1 MLSNQWKS
9 LHLGLWELVF
19 KVMDE
24 GSITRVADMNSIQR
38 SRLSRLI
45 SSLEEETGHRLLE
58 RQGRKLEPTMAA
70 LELRAKIE
78 PMISDIRKTLEAE
91 KENADSDKGGIRFGA
106 MPGFLQTQVVPLIAE
121 FQKRHPQVSF
131 DVIGDDDPK
140 AFMGG
145 QTFITVRSTVPILW
159 RTGSPDRFLCRAPLP
174 NILKKRALRLLPKNL
189 SIIRAS
195 STRAAFDRTRM

>member
-58 RQGRKLEPTMAA
+58 R
-70 LELRAKIE
+70 
-78 PMISDIRKTLEAE
+78 
-91 KENADSDKGGIRFGA
+91 
-106 MPGFLQTQVVPLIAE
+106 
-121 FQKRHPQVSF
+121 
-131 DVIGDDDPK
+131 
-140 AFMGG
+140 
-145 QTFITVRSTVPILW
+145 
-159 RTGSPDRFLCRAPLP
+159 
-174 NILKKRALRLLPKNL
+174 
-189 SIIRAS
+189 
-195 STRAAFDRTRM
+195 